1 MPLKFIIH
9 DPKITVLQT
18 PEEFFKTLK
27 TLVKNSRERIVISS
41 LYIGTGELEKEFVD
55 NIIDNKNIKD
65 IQVDILLDKQRG
77 TRPEGKQKET
87 SISIL
92 SKLFKYGN
100 NINISLFHN
109 PLLGAMLYNILP
121 HRANEAL
128 GVMHMKIY
136 MGDDTLIMSG
146 ANLNNSYLT
155 NRKDR
160 YFLIENKLLANSIYK
175 IVNCVQQMS
184 FSLNPDLTVD
194 WRSDL
199 INPLIE
205 SYLYREQF
213 YRRIRFILR
222 EVQKDISE
230 YNINTFGTDFVTH
243 NNDNTLLHSDKEME
257 KNNDQQNEY
266 TQAYDINNF
275 STSFN
280 ISEKKS
286 DIHLHNIGNNTTEHD
301 SKTNNHIPS
310 KINNFF
316 YPLYE
321 KKKKIVTIEL
331 GMQCPF
337 SIPPIYDDTDM
348 LEDTL
353 KNIEKY
359 NQSLIVASAYF
370 NFTKPILKLFRR
382 IYDNLFPKK
391 GRIHFI
397 TAAQSANSF
406 YKSQGIT
413 YYIPLAYSIIAD
425 RCIEFVTSN
434 FLNLFKIVKKTPNLE
449 QKLYNAT
456 NIYLEYHKPEWT
468 FHSKGMWIIDNFGNS
483 ENDKKHV
490 CSEKC
495 EQNIQKLENNSY
507 NLENCLNMSE
517 FCDYKKSVYK
527 QILSDESNNI
537 NQLLEPPECMPWGT
551 VIGSSN
557 YGRRASYRDLEMGFI
572 IKTNDPNL
580 RKQFQEELNNIYKSS
595 KYVNMVDL
603 KSRYSPWQL
612 YVLNIFFRRML

>member
-9 DPKITVLQT
+9 DPKITVLHT
-18 PEEFFKTLK
+18 PDEFFKTLK
-27 TLVKNSRERIVISS
+27 KLIKNSRERIVISS
-41 LYIGTGELEKEFVD
+41 LYIGTGELEKELID
-55 NIIDNKNIKD
+55 DIIDNKNIKNLQ
-65 IQVDILLDKQRG
+65 IDILLDKQRG
-77 TRPEGKQKET
+77 TRPEGKHKET

-121 HRANEAL
+121 YRANEAI

-160 YFLIENKLLANSIYK
+160 HFLIENKFLANSIYK

-184 FSLNPDLTVD
+184 FSLNPDLTIE

-213 YRRIRFILR
+213 YRRIIFIFR
-222 EVQKDISE
+222 EIQKDISE
-230 YNINTFGTDFVTH
+230 YNINTFGTDYATH
-243 NNDNTLLHSDKEME
+243 NNNNILLHSDKEKE
-257 KNNDQQNEY
+257 KNNDKQNEY
-266 TQAYDINNF
+266 TQACDTNNL
-275 STSFN
+275 STCFN

-286 DIHLHNIGNNTTEHD
+286 NIHLNNMDNNTTENN
-301 SKTNNHIPS
+301 SKTNNHITQ
-310 KINNFF
+310 KIDNFF

-348 LEDTL
+348 LEDML

-359 NQSLIVASAYF
+359 NQSIIVASAYL
-370 NFTKPILKLFRR
+370 NFTKPVLKLFRR
-382 IYDNLFPKK
+382 IYDNLFPKNGK
-391 GRIHFI
+391 IHFI
-397 TAAQSANSF
+397 TAAPSANSF
-406 YKSQGIT
+406 YKSQGLT

-425 RCIEFVTSN
+425 TCIEFVTSN
-434 FLNLFKIVKKTPNLE
+434 FLNLFKHVKKTPNLE

-468 FHSKGMWIIDNFGNS
+468 FHSKGMWIIDNLGNS
-483 ENDKKHV
+483 KNDKIHV

-495 EQNIQKLENNSY
+495 EQNIQKLENNCY

-557 YGRRASYRDLEMGFI
+557 YGHRASYRDLEMEFI
-572 IKTNDPNL
+572 IKTNDPDL
-580 RKQFQEELNNIYKSS
+580 RKEFQEELNHIYKSS

-603 KSRYSPWQL
+603 KLRYLSWQR
-612 YVLNIFFRRML
+612 YIINFFKWGL